1 MNASSLSKAARRA
14 ASMNEEQK
22 AFIDNLVKNNS
33 DHGLRFGSKKPV
45 KTVNYK
51 GEEKT
56 VDDLM
61 EIVNPKNSLN
71 SKTVNEVRRILTL
84 IVNDDRYDYYNTWI
98 KRKGMKSSVSK
109 ENTYSNR
116 LFNIVK
122 DLIEDDETKLLQEDY
137 RVAHKVKEDK
147 NHDPYRLEKSS
158 NIESNE
164 NDQYFDETNDINLNE
179 IDQKSD
185 KPDDEKTIEID
196 QNLPDELSLNNEA
209 STQLRSTTEAVARAS
224 IKDLSTE
231 DLSTEEEKIKFESA
245 PVLKNKDKTADIIPK
260 SPIIEKGEKKE
271 PTYPIKSFND
281 NYAKEGPNEDQLFK
295 NIELALSYKDNPE
308 YMEKTIL
315 EYKGQNGHVDEYWKP
330 SDKLRRLVHQ
340 QIAEYMKALH
350 KAYKSNIS
358 DYITRKKEIIDK
370 INERYFRDNNN
381 NEFGW
386 KVYGKSGDNKQFE
399 IKDLEGGK
407 LKRRAHKQYINQDSP
422 NKFTFFVYNMKD
434 IYSIIEEYY
443 EINLS
448 IHSKHLIES
457 IVHTSVDRYIKS
469 AKKSGQVS
477 YHSFRYRHGIDD
489 NIIKLIEK
497 YINSKR
503 NIHIKIKFEFDSDS
517 RSKLMEIIN
526 REIDRNKNDYGQKSK
541 NIMSF
546 IDSLK
551 FT

>member
-1 MNASSLSKAARRA
+1 
-14 ASMNEEQK
+14 MNEEQK
-22 AFIDNLVKNNS
+22 AFIDNLVKNNIDHRDMSRDS
-33 DHGLRFGSKKPV
+33 DAEGLRVPLPVHGLRFGSKKPV
-45 KTVNYK
+45 KNVNYK

-61 EIVNPKNSLN
+61 EIVNPKNNLKSEI
-71 SKTVNEVRRILTL
+71 VNEVRRILTL

-147 NHDPYRLEKSS
+147 NHDPFRLEKSS

-179 IDQKSD
+179 IDEKSN

-196 QNLPDELSLNNEA
+196 QNLPDELSLNNA
-209 STQLRSTTEAVARAS
+209 
-224 IKDLSTE
+224 DLSTE
-231 DLSTEEEKIKFESA
+231 VPIEAVEALDDKSSSDNEEEKIKFESA

-281 NYAKEGPNEDQLFK
+281 NYDKEGPNEDQLFK

-315 EYKGQNGHVDEYWKP
+315 EFKGQNGHVEKYWKP

-386 KVYGKSGDNKQFE
+386 KVYGKSGDNKRFE
-399 IKDLEGGK
+399 IKDLESGK

-422 NKFTFFVYNMKD
+422 NKFTFFVYNMRD

-448 IHSKHLIES
+448 VNSKHLIES
-457 IVHTSVDRYIKS
+457 IVHTSIDSYIKS

-477 YHSFRYRHGIDD
+477 YHTFRYRHGINEDV
-489 NIIKLIEK
+489 IKLIEK

-503 NIHIKIKFEFDSDS
+503 NIHIKMKFEFDSDS
-517 RSKLMEIIN
+517 RSKLMEIIS
-526 REIDRNKNDYGQKSK
+526 REIDRNKNDYEQKSK

-546 IDSLK
+546 IDS
-551 FT
+551 

>member
-22 AFIDNLVKNNS
+22 AFIDNLVKNNI

-51 GEEKT
+51 GEKKT

-209 STQLRSTTEAVARAS
+209 STQLRSVPIEAIAA
-224 IKDLSTE
+224 
-231 DLSTEEEKIKFESA
+231 EEFLLEFS
-245 PVLKNKDKTADIIPK
+245 LDF
-260 SPIIEKGEKKE
+260 SLFM
-271 PTYPIKSFND
+271 FN
-281 NYAKEGPNEDQLFK
+281 
-295 NIELALSYKDNPE
+295 
-308 YMEKTIL
+308 
-315 EYKGQNGHVDEYWKP
+315 
-330 SDKLRRLVHQ
+330 
-340 QIAEYMKALH
+340 
-350 KAYKSNIS
+350 
-358 DYITRKKEIIDK
+358 
-370 INERYFRDNNN
+370 
-381 NEFGW
+381 
-386 KVYGKSGDNKQFE
+386 
-399 IKDLEGGK
+399 
-407 LKRRAHKQYINQDSP
+407 
-422 NKFTFFVYNMKD
+422 
-434 IYSIIEEYY
+434 
-443 EINLS
+443 
-448 IHSKHLIES
+448 
-457 IVHTSVDRYIKS
+457 
-469 AKKSGQVS
+469 
-477 YHSFRYRHGIDD
+477 
-489 NIIKLIEK
+489 
-497 YINSKR
+497 
-503 NIHIKIKFEFDSDS
+503 
-517 RSKLMEIIN
+517 
-526 REIDRNKNDYGQKSK
+526 
-541 NIMSF
+541 
-546 IDSLK
+546 
-551 FT
+551 

>member
-1 MNASSLSKAARRA
+1 MYNGHRPRRWPPKREA
-14 ASMNEEQK
+14 YKSAKSAGKLDEED
-22 AFIDNLVKNNS
+22 I
-33 DHGLRFGSKKPV
+33 
-45 KTVNYK
+45 KT
-51 GEEKT
+51 E
-56 VDDLM
+56 
-61 EIVNPKNSLN
+61 
-71 SKTVNEVRRILTL
+71 
-84 IVNDDRYDYYNTWI
+84 
-98 KRKGMKSSVSK
+98 
-109 ENTYSNR
+109 
-116 LFNIVK
+116 
-122 DLIEDDETKLLQEDY
+122 
-137 RVAHKVKEDK
+137 
-147 NHDPYRLEKSS
+147 
-158 NIESNE
+158 
-164 NDQYFDETNDINLNE
+164 
-179 IDQKSD
+179 
-185 KPDDEKTIEID
+185 
-196 QNLPDELSLNNEA
+196 
-209 STQLRSTTEAVARAS
+209 
-224 IKDLSTE
+224 
-231 DLSTEEEKIKFESA
+231 TEEENISEITTQPDDASHHDQRSENEELPDVMSAMGYAPTESIGET
-245 PVLKNKDKTADIIPK
+245 PPP
-260 SPIIEKGEKKE
+260 SPIKKKE
-271 PTYPIKSFND
+271 PTQPNLIEKEEPTRPIKPFND

-315 EYKGQNGHVDEYWKP
+315 EYKGQNGHVEEYWKP

-448 IHSKHLIES
+448 VNSKHLIES

-477 YHSFRYRHGIDD
+477 YHSFRYRHGINEDV
-489 NIIKLIEK
+489 IKLIEK

-541 NIMSF
+541 NIISY
-546 IDSLK
+546 INNLK